1 MMNIKGVLL
10 QWFIIFLDKKRL
22 LEQLKI
28 LNKYESYM
36 NTLKSQLKN
45 CIDQLLESLTKEKKT
60 LNKELAVELH
70 KPVIRN
76 FKKKKNSL
84 NKELAEKL
92 HKAITRNFK
101 KRKVHSSF
109 IYNIVGAHLA
119 DIRLIS
125 KFCKG
130 FTQIFIMCY

>member
-1 MMNIKGVLL
+1 M
-10 QWFIIFLDKKRL
+10 
-22 LEQLKI
+22 
-28 LNKYESYM
+28 
-36 NTLKSQLKN
+36 
-45 CIDQLLESLTKEKKT
+45 TKEKNT

-76 FKKKKNSL
+76 VKRKKNTL

-109 IYNIVGAHLA
+109 IDNIVGVHLA

-130 FTQIFIMCY
+130 FT